1 MPNVPRL
8 KVTYNLSMQKGLL
21 TPDELRVTLAPLLR
35 GRSVQQV
42 ILFGSRARGE
52 ADEFSDT
59 DLLIVAETG
68 RPFPERCKDFMDL
81 LRAIPTAVEMLIYTP
96 EEFRRMR
103 EERRPFLTTALE
115 EGIIVYE
122 AAA

>member
-1 MPNVPRL
+1 MPNAVF
-8 KVTYNLSMQKGLL
+8 
-21 TPDELRVTLAPLLR
+21 TPEDLRATLAPLLR
-35 GRSVQQV
+35 GRPVHQV
-42 ILFGSRARGE
+42 VLFGSRARGE

-59 DLLIVAETG
+59 DLLIVADTQ
-68 RPFPERCKDFMDL
+68 RPFPERCKDFLDL

-96 EEFRRMR
+96 DEFEQMR
-103 EERRPFLTTALE
+103 EEERPFITTALE